1 VTDDL
6 TNALSERYELRNVLG
21 RGGMATVYLSYDR
34 KHLREV
40 ALKMLRPEIAASRTL
55 EDLADRL
62 ASMTRGLV
70 GEPRRLE
77 SPKPAL

>member
-21 RGGMATVYLSYDR
+21 RAGMATVYLSCDR

-62 ASMTRGLV
+62 ASMTRDLV